1 MTQKI
6 FIIFITFFAING
18 LAKADNSF
26 QNDLS
31 QSQIIIEN
39 QIKAFQNKNAEL
51 AFSFAAPIIKLKF
64 NNSED
69 FMSMVENYYEPVFNP
84 KQYYFIDSKYF
95 EGSIYHNLQI
105 ISQSNVSY
113 LATYSLIKDKNEW
126 KISGCALYPM
136 KQESI

>member
-6 FIIFITFFAING
+6 FIILITLFAING

-31 QSQIIIEN
+31 QTQIIIEN

-105 ISQSNVSY
+105 ISQKNVSY
-113 LATYSLIKDKNEW
+113 LATYSLIKDNNEW